1 MMKRFI
7 FGSLLRKLPL
17 FIILT
22 VVFASISIFSSIN
35 IDFIIRYNEI
45 GNGYY
50 FANFNEPGFTGLV
63 VFFFII
69 MMVLPLFSMNYRYSL
84 AKSDVYRQVAFK
96 SKHIRYAEHLS
107 TLVTVLISFT
117 FAFILLVS
125 ILVITNYTAHLNTS
139 VYSPLYGIGYFNYI
153 YFLPLYLAIAI
164 LGVAQYFISY
174 LIVSRSNCLRNS
186 IITLLSGQVALL
198 SICIIFYIYVK
209 DIYIAN
215 ASFILY
221 LGASVGLPVGWI
233 LGVFTPAILYNEN
246 WFTTL
251 SCEAENLGYANFV
264 IVLSTVVF
272 FGLAILGLIVFIKE
286 KDPSGEFAGKSNTKK
301 PYQEI
306 IFHVGFALFGLYLS
320 SFVLSTSI
328 VSYFLFLV
336 FFVAAYYPLYGTL
349 IHNFKLKPWQI
360 AIMVGVI
367 VFIIM
372 VGLSG
377 QAVMDYRNFY
387 EY

>member
-63 VFFFII
+63 VFFFIM

-125 ILVITNYTAHLNTS
+125 ILAITNFTAHLNTS
-139 VYSPLYGIGYFNYI
+139 VYSPMYGIGYFNYI
-153 YFLPLYLAIAI
+153 YFLPLYLAIVI

-198 SICIIFYIYVK
+198 SICIIFYIYMR
-209 DIYIAN
+209 DIYISSV
-215 ASFILY
+215 SFVLY
-221 LGASVGLPVGWI
+221 LGVSVGLPIGWI
-233 LGVFTPAILYNEN
+233 LVIFTPAVLYNEN

-251 SCEAENLGYANFV
+251 YSETQNIGYTYFV
-264 IVLSTVVF
+264 IIFSAVVF

-286 KDPSGEFAGKSNTKK
+286 KDPS
-301 PYQEI
+301 
-306 IFHVGFALFGLYLS
+306 
-320 SFVLSTSI
+320 
-328 VSYFLFLV
+328 
-336 FFVAAYYPLYGTL
+336 
-349 IHNFKLKPWQI
+349 
-360 AIMVGVI
+360 
-367 VFIIM
+367 
-372 VGLSG
+372 
-377 QAVMDYRNFY
+377 
-387 EY
+387 